1 MKYLYKGTIP
11 TVLFIGEDF
20 VNITTGQLIDLPD
33 APSSDF
39 VLQEIPKELISKP
52 PRAPAKRL
60 PIKRTSTKKV
70 TTDGSNS
77 EISNLGK

>member
-20 VNITTGQLIDLPD
+20 VNITTDQIIDLPN

-39 VLQEIPKELISKP
+39 VLQETPKDVISTP
-52 PRAPAKRL
+52 HPAPTKRL
-60 PIKRTSTKKV
+60 PVKRTSTKKV